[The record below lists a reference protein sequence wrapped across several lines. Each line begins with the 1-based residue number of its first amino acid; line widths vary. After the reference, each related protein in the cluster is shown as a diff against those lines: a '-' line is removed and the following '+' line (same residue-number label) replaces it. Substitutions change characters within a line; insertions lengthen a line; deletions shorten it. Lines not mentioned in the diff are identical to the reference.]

1 VEEITLYEWLLFAHI
16 AAVVAWVGANTVL
29 QVLALRAERASPE
42 RAVQFIDDVAWL
54 GPRYFIPISLS
65 VVALGFGLVGESDG
79 AYDLGQFWVA
89 AGIAMFVVSF
99 LLGAGFL
106 GPESGR
112 IAEMAGQRGPA
123 DEEVQRRISR
133 VTWIARFELL
143 LLFLVVFDMVV
154 KPGL

>member
-1 VEEITLYEWLLFAHI
+1 MDEITLYEALLFGHI
-16 AAVVAWVGANTVL
+16 ATVVAWVGANTVL
-29 QVLALRAERASPE
+29 QFLAVRAKSAGPDRT
-42 RAVQFIDDVAWL
+42 VQFLDDIAWL
-54 GPRYFIPISLS
+54 GPHYFIPISLA

-79 AYDLGQFWVA
+79 AFELSQFWVA

-99 LLGAGFL
+99 ALGAGFL

-112 IAEMAGQRGPA
+112 IAAMAAERGSA

-133 VTWIARFELL
+133 VVWVARFELV
-143 LLFLVVFDMVV
+143 LLFLVVLDMVV